1 MQRKSHL
8 STYKDV
14 GVDVAAGEA
23 AVSLFSSK
31 VSKTFDD
38 RVLNDVG
45 GFGALYGIANLGI
58 DEPALVSS
66 TDGVGTKTQL
76 ARYLGRYSSIGQDL
90 VAMCVDD
97 IACYGAKPLFFLDYL
112 SVGKQIPEV
121 VSQLV
126 TGIADACLRARC
138 SLIGGET
145 AEHPGVM
152 DPDDFDL
159 GGFVVGVV
167 DTQKLW
173 SSDRVQKGDVLLGLS
188 SPNLRSNGF
197 SLVRKIYGLDALNKD
212 RVDGR
217 SEVSAPI
224 LEQLLEPSVIYSP
237 YLADMPLR
245 ERVHAASH
253 ITGGGLL
260 HNLARSIP
268 KGLRAKVDQK
278 SWQVPEVFEQ
288 VSNDGQISKNEM
300 YQVFNMGIGMVLI
313 IPKEVSGTM
322 SAYFEDLELKTYEI
336 GYVVEATAS
345 EERSSWIE

>member
-1 MQRKSHL
+1 M
-8 STYKDV
+8 STYREA
-14 GVDVAAGEA
+14 GVDVSAGEA
-23 AVSLFSSK
+23 AVSLFASK
-31 VSKTFDD
+31 VSRSFDD

-45 GFGALYGIANLGI
+45 GFGALYSISNLGVNN
-58 DEPALVSS
+58 PALVSS

-76 ARYLGRYSSIGQDL
+76 ARYLGQYSSIGQDL

-126 TGIADACLRARC
+126 TGIADACVKARC

-152 DPDDFDL
+152 DPGDFDL

-167 DTQKLW
+167 DTKKLW
-173 SSDRVQKGDVLLGLS
+173 SPDRVQKGDVLLGLS

-197 SLVRKIYGLDALNKD
+197 SLVRKIYGLDASNKD
-212 RVDGR
+212 RGG
-217 SEVSAPI
+217 SEANTPF

-237 YLADMPLR
+237 YLTDMPLH

-260 HNLARSIP
+260 HNLARSVP
-268 KGLRAKVDQK
+268 KSLCARVDQR
-278 SWQVPEVFEQ
+278 SWQVPGVFEQ
-288 VSNDGQISKNEM
+288 IRRDGHISENEM
-300 YQVFNMGIGMVLI
+300 YRVFNMGIGMILI
-313 IPKEVSGTM
+313 IPEDVLGEIA
-322 SAYFEDLELKTYEI
+322 AYFERLGLKAYEI
-336 GYVVEATAS
+336 GYVAEPTAD